1 MHIIKKDV
9 PRCTMM
15 CKLIGYTLF
24 WIAIGMLFMLVIG
37 STWIGLILIAFF
49 IILGYYLFDCR

>member
-1 MHIIKKDV
+1 
-9 PRCTMM
+9 MM

-37 STWIGLILIAFF
+37 SIWIGFF
-49 IILGYYLFDCR
+49 IILGYYLFDCK

>member
-1 MHIIKKDV
+1 MNKDV
-9 PRCTMM
+9 PGCMVM

-37 STWIGLILIAFF
+37 STWIGLILITIF
-49 IILGYYLFDCR
+49 IISGYYLFGCK